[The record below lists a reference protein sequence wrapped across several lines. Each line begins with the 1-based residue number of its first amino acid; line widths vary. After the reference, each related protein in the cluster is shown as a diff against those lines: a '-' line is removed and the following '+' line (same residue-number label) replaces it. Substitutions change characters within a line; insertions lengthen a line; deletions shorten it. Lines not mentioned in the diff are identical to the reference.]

1 MRSVCVI
8 TSSRADFGLLRPL
21 LLCLADSPRLRLS
34 ILATGTHLSPE
45 FGLTI
50 SEIEAAG
57 LAVDERVEC
66 ILSADTSTATAAAM
80 GLALTGVAAAL
91 ARLSPDVVVVLG
103 DRFEIFAC
111 AAATAVSRIPLA
123 HIHGGEVTTGAYDD
137 GFRHGITKLS
147 HLHFTAAEA
156 YRRRVI
162 QLGERPETVFNTG
175 ALGVDAVLGLPLYSR
190 EETAERLGH
199 PWARRTLLATFHPC
213 TLEAVD
219 PAEQIAMLLDALAA
233 LPDTRTIFT
242 KGNADTHGR
251 RINAL
256 LEQAQREHPD
266 RIAVYESL
274 GQQLYFSVMRHAD
287 GLVGNSSSGI
297 IEAPSFKIG
306 VLNIGSRQEGRLRSA
321 NIIDC
326 PCQPEALSAGLRRLL
341 SPEFRATLS
350 MVQSPFGDGQAA
362 RRIVDVLTEHP
373 LSDLVPKPFFDLPPM
388 LFSRWL
394 PE

>member
-21 LLCLADSPRLRLS
+21 LLRLAGDARLRLS

-45 FGLTI
+45 FGLTV

-57 LAVDERVEC
+57 LRVDERVEC
-66 ILSADTSTATAAAM
+66 ILSADTPTATATTM
-80 GLALTGVAAAL
+80 GLALTGAAAAL

-111 AAATAVSRIPLA
+111 AAAAAVSRIPLA

-147 HLHFTAAEA
+147 HLHFTAAEP

-175 ALGVDAVLGLPLYSR
+175 ALGVDAVLGLPLFSR
-190 EETAERLGH
+190 EETAERLGLS
-199 PWARRTLLATFHPC
+199 WGGRTFLATFHPC
-213 TLEAVD
+213 TLESVD
-219 PAEQIAMLLDALAA
+219 PAEQVRMLLDALIA

-256 LEQAQREHPD
+256 LKQAQLEHPD
-266 RIAVYESL
+266 RIAVYDSL
-274 GQQLYFSVMRHAD
+274 GQQLYFSVMRYAD
-287 GLVGNSSSGI
+287 GVVGNSSSGI
-297 IEAPSFKIG
+297 IEAPSFKVG
-306 VLNIGSRQEGRLRSA
+306 VLNIGSRQEGRLRSG

-326 PCQPEALSAGLRRLL
+326 PCQPEAIAVGLNRLL
-341 SPEFRATLS
+341 SPGFRATLPT
-350 MVQSPFGDGQAA
+350 VQSPFGDGQAA
-362 RRIVDVLTEHP
+362 RRIADVLADYP
-373 LSDLVPKPFFDLPPM
+373 LSDLVPKPFFDLPPT
-388 LFSRWL
+388 LFSRWS